1 MNLKSPLHSTMTDVV
16 GCWSSSICV
25 NAETK
30 VLHNEKDATYTI
42 ICCHRQLH
50 VRTRYEF
57 NICFN
62 SQHNISLFMN
72 PGISFMFSGYFLK
85 HKQYKCDQR
94 VNEIFYNF
102 SSYGNQRLLNHL
114 CQTINRILNN
124 YKK

>member
-1 MNLKSPLHSTMTDVV
+1 MPIISAFYEGVKEMNLKSPLHNTMTDVV

-62 SQHNISLFMN
+62 AQHNISLFMN
-72 PGISFMFSGYFLK
+72 PGISLSRSNTNVTNM
-85 HKQYKCDQR
+85 
-94 VNEIFYNF
+94 
-102 SSYGNQRLLNHL
+102 
-114 CQTINRILNN
+114 
-124 YKK
+124 